1 MVKGPLYV
9 SKTASTN
16 PLSPACHL
24 RTATPRVVVRVIG
37 PVELVVDDKVV
48 GLRSSRTRR
57 LVAML
62 VLYRDRLV
70 SADRLIDAIWR
81 EHLPSDPG
89 AALQSQLSRLR
100 SSLWAAS
107 SAIETISGGYRLR
120 SDVVSIDLAAFEA
133 LLASA
138 RDEERSA
145 AERAAL
151 LDQAVALVRGPAFE
165 DLEVDYAYIEARRI
179 EELAAA
185 ARVTGTALSVEATAA
200 AKLPGRPVPAPVV
213 DLIGRHEDLQA
224 ITSLLASGRVIT
236 LTGPGGVGKTTLAL
250 AAVQRHCAEIK
261 STNAFVDLAPV
272 ATSREVL
279 DVFARALGVERPGD
293 QPWIE
298 RLTEAIRGH
307 DLVVVVDNAEHVVDA
322 AAPIIAE
329 LVARTDVVVLTTS
342 RVPLH
347 VPGEQLWVVE
357 PLDPEGAAQDLFR
370 WRAEAV
376 RPTRATARDDEAS
389 VQEICRAVDGLPLG
403 IELAAAQLRWRTAAE
418 VAASLDWPLRAL
430 APLCSARSRQP
441 DLRSVI
447 HRSYRLLDE
456 REQWFLDHLGVFAG
470 GFTPAAAASVCG
482 GDRAVDE
489 GAARATIGSL
499 VQHSLVHAAPTAAG
513 SRYTLLHP
521 IRHFALEQLEARVCA
536 GPARDRHAAAM
547 LRLVEEASRQVWG
560 PEEPSW
566 VRRVDDERADICAA
580 HHHLH
585 STGETEP
592 AIRLA
597 TAAYWVAWPRGWSD
611 LRGLI
616 GLTTVED
623 LHATPDVIAPALA
636 ARADLFLH
644 AGELE
649 MAVHFAHRAVG
660 AAGGRRELSCF
671 GEAVLAD
678 VALFGGRTDEAV
690 SQWRTAREGLG
701 AGSPVPEPWATAA
714 MALALAYGGRV
725 EDAVGMAADAIR
737 SADVLGCATVRA
749 FAHYAA
755 GEAAAENDAGEARQ
769 FLANAIAIATSAS
782 GTLVAN
788 LARLSLATCLARS
801 GHPTRALSYYPVLL
815 QEWRRSGHW
824 AQQWVALRTLVPIL
838 VSAGAVHAA
847 GTILGGLR
855 KHGQAD
861 AWGADADELQAADA
875 AMEATLGEAYDGALA
890 RGFALTPVDLVLFA
904 ERASGED
911 PAVERLARDAPP
923 SMGRRS

>member
-16 PLSPACHL
+16 PLSPVCHL

-37 PVELVVDDKVV
+37 PVELVVDDNVV

-100 SSLWAAS
+100 SSLGAAS

-120 SDVVSIDLAAFEA
+120 SDVVSVDIAAFEA

-151 LDQAVALVRGPAFE
+151 LDRAVALVRGPAFE

-185 ARVTGTALSVEATAA
+185 ARVTGTALSVEATAT
-200 AKLPGRPVPAPVV
+200 AKLPARPVPAPVV

-250 AAVQRHCAEIK
+250 AAVQRHCVEVK

-298 RLTEAIRGH
+298 RLSEAIRGH

-322 AAPIIAE
+322 AAPIVAE

-370 WRAEAV
+370 QRAEAV
-376 RPTRATARDDEAS
+376 RSTRATARDDEES
-389 VQEICRAVDGLPLG
+389 VLEICRAVGGLPLG

-470 GFTPAAAASVCG
+470 GFTAAAAASVCD

-499 VQHSLVHAAPTAAG
+499 VQHSLVHAAPAAAG

-521 IRHFALEQLEARVCA
+521 IRHFALEQLEARVRA
-536 GPARDRHAAAM
+536 GPARDRHAVAM

-580 HHHLH
+580 HHHLV
-585 STGETEP
+585 SRGETEP
-592 AIRLA
+592 AVRLA
-597 TAAYWVAWPRGWSD
+597 TAAYWVAWPRAWSD

-616 GLTTVED
+616 GATTVED
-623 LHATPDVIAPALA
+623 LHAAPDVIAPALG

-649 MAVHFAHRAVG
+649 MAVHFADRAVG
-660 AAGGRRELSCF
+660 AAGNRRELSCF

-725 EDAVGMAADAIR
+725 EDAVRMAADAIR

-755 GEAAAENDAGEARQ
+755 GEAAAGHDAGEARR

-904 ERASGED
+904 ERASGEV
-911 PAVERLARDAPP
+911 PAVERLTRDAEP